1 MDMLERKAVES
12 GEKEEIREEN
22 TGQQATEN
30 KGEAQEKGDDIQPAE
45 EKKIQETG
53 ALQEEREEEVTKPEA
68 SGDNTAPQMQT
79 DDGNPGQTD
88 EETIPPQD
96 PGETAGEEA
105 TAPEITVDAETPA
118 EEPEKT
124 ESREPEEPV
133 SDEATESVEEE
144 DGNIMKEVDYSTF
157 GIGELLNR
165 LELLIDERPVQE
177 IRHDVESIKIN
188 FYKKFHLEIEE
199 KKKRFLEEGGDPLDF
214 KPGPDER
221 EEHLKYLLKKF
232 RDKKAKY
239 NKELEEE
246 KKRNLEEKY
255 RIIEEIGDLV
265 NRKESINKTFQ
276 EFRELQERWRNVGLV
291 PQQHV
296 KDLWENYHYHVE
308 KFYDYIKINKELRD
322 LDLKKNLEKKIK
334 LCEQAESLLLEPD
347 IISAFKTLQKYHE
360 QWRETGPVPKEN
372 KTELWERFKEATRKI
387 NKKYQAYFQEI
398 KEIQKK
404 NLEQKTSLAER
415 AEEIA
420 DLEIRSH
427 RQWDEKSREIQELQK
442 VWKTIGFAPRKQNN
456 AIYERFRKACDRFFN
471 RKREYYAENKEVQMN
486 NLQMKTDLCIQA
498 EALKDSTEWQKTT
511 EDLINLQKKW
521 KEIGPVPKKYSDQ
534 IWKRF
539 RAACDVFFE
548 NKSRYFRDR
557 EKNYQENLK
566 MKEELIEEIRNF
578 KMTDDPDADFNKLNE
593 FQRRWTEIGYVPIS
607 KKEEIANAYREAINN
622 LFNNLNINDHKKNL
636 LKYKAKIEALGSTSR
651 ANIKLQKDRE
661 KFINRIKQLENDI
674 TVWENNIGFFTQSKN
689 AESLIKDITTKIENA
704 KASIKL
710 LKDKIRLIDE
720 MEND

>member
-1 MDMLERKAVES
+1 MDMIERKAMES
-12 GEKEEIREEN
+12 EENEKLQGEN
-22 TGQQATEN
+22 TGQA
-30 KGEAQEKGDDIQPAE
+30 EKEETPAN
-45 EKKIQETG
+45 
-53 ALQEEREEEVTKPEA
+53 EEEVKPGEKENIQEPEETQDTPILKTEEETVTENRAEA
-68 SGDNTAPQMQT
+68 S
-79 DDGNPGQTD
+79 
-88 EETIPPQD
+88 
-96 PGETAGEEA
+96 
-105 TAPEITVDAETPA
+105 AETETKNNLKDNPEPVEGNDIPSDKPA
-118 EEPEKT
+118 EPEK
-124 ESREPEEPV
+124 EEKEPV
-133 SDEATESVEEE
+133 
-144 DGNIMKEVDYSTF
+144 MKPVDYSEF

-177 IRHDVESIKIN
+177 IRHDVESIKVN
-188 FYKKFHLEIEE
+188 FYKKFHQEIEE
-199 KKKRFLEEGGDPLDF
+199 KKKRFIEEGGDPVDF

-221 EEHLKYLLKKF
+221 EEHMKYLLKKY
-232 RDKKAKY
+232 RDKKGRY

-255 RIIEEIGDLV
+255 RIIEEIKDLV

-276 EFRELQERWRNVGLV
+276 EFRELQDRWRNVGLV

-296 KDLWENYHYHVE
+296 KDLWETYHYHVE

-322 LDLKKNLEKKIK
+322 LDLKKNLEKKIR

-347 IISAFKTLQKYHE
+347 IINAFKVLQKYHE
-360 QWRETGPVPKEN
+360 QWREIGPVPKES

-404 NLEQKTSLAER
+404 NLEQKTSLTER
-415 AEEIA
+415 AEALA
-420 DLEIRSH
+420 DTDIHSH
-427 RQWDEKSREIQELQK
+427 REWDEKSKEIQELQK
-442 VWKTIGFAPRKQNN
+442 MWKTIGFAPRKQNN

-486 NLQMKTDLCIQA
+486 NLQLKTDLCIQA

-511 EDLINLQKKW
+511 EDLIRLQKKW
-521 KEIGPVPKKYSDQ
+521 KEIGPVPKKYSEQ

-548 NKSRYFRDR
+548 NKSRYFKDR
-557 EKNYQENLK
+557 EKIYQENLK
-566 MKEELIEEIRNF
+566 QKEALIEEIRYF
-578 KMTDDPDADFNKLNE
+578 KMTDNPDADFTKLKE
-593 FQRRWTEIGYVPIS
+593 FQRRWSEIGYVPIH
-607 KKEEIANAYREAINN
+607 KKEDIANAYRNAIND
-622 LFNNLNINDHKKNL
+622 LFNNLDINDQKKNL
-636 LKYKAKIEALGSTSR
+636 LKYKAKIDALESSPK
-651 ANIKLQKDRE
+651 ANIKLMKDRE
-661 KFINRIKQLENDI
+661 KFINRIKQLESDI

-710 LKDKIRLIDE
+710 LKEKIRLIDDL
-720 MEND
+720 ENN

>member
-1 MDMLERKAVES
+1 MDMIERKAIES
-12 GEKEEIREEN
+12 EEKEQLREEDAGP
-22 TGQQATEN
+22 TKKEETLSN
-30 KGEAQEKGDDIQPAE
+30 KDEVKPGE
-45 EKKIQETG
+45 EKNIQE
-53 ALQEEREEEVTKPEA
+53 QEETQDIPKSKTEEEKETETYAEA
-68 SGDNTAPQMQT
+68 HAEGGTEKSIKDIKDNP
-79 DDGNPGQTD
+79 
-88 EETIPPQD
+88 
-96 PGETAGEEA
+96 
-105 TAPEITVDAETPA
+105 
-118 EEPEKT
+118 
-124 ESREPEEPV
+124 EPV
-133 SDEATESVEEE
+133 EIDNIPSDKSSEPKKEQKEPV
-144 DGNIMKEVDYSTF
+144 MKQVDYSEF

-177 IRHDVESIKIN
+177 IRHDVESIKVN
-188 FYKKFHLEIEE
+188 FYKKFHQEIEE
-199 KKKRFLEEGGDPLDF
+199 KKKRFIEEGGDPLDF

-221 EEHLKYLLKKF
+221 EEHIKYLLKKY
-232 RDKKAKY
+232 RDKKGRY

-255 RIIEEIGDLV
+255 RIIEEIKDLV

-276 EFRELQERWRNVGLV
+276 EFRELQDRWRNVGLV

-296 KDLWENYHYHVE
+296 KDLWETYHYHVE

-322 LDLKKNLEKKIK
+322 LDLKKNLEKKIH

-347 IISAFKTLQKYHE
+347 IISAFKVLQKYHE
-360 QWRETGPVPKEN
+360 QWREIGPVPKEN
-372 KTELWERFKEATRKI
+372 KTELWERFKEVTRKI

-415 AEEIA
+415 AEAFA
-420 DLEIRSH
+420 DIDIHSH
-427 RQWDEKSREIQELQK
+427 REWDEKSREIQELQK
-442 VWKTIGFAPRKQNN
+442 MWKTIGFAPRKQNN

-486 NLQMKTDLCIQA
+486 NLQLKTDLCIQA
-498 EALKDSTEWQKTT
+498 ETLKDSTEWQKTT

-548 NKSRYFRDR
+548 NKARYFKDR
-557 EKNYQENLK
+557 EKIYQENLK
-566 MKEELIEEIRNF
+566 QKEALIEEIRNF
-578 KMTDDPDADFNKLNE
+578 KMTDNPDADFTKLKE
-593 FQRRWTEIGYVPIS
+593 FQRRWSEIGYVPIN
-607 KKEEIANAYREAINN
+607 KKEKIANAYRDAIND
-622 LFNNLNINDHKKNL
+622 LFNNLDINDQKKNL
-636 LKYKAKIEALGSTSR
+636 LKYRAKIDALGSAPK
-651 ANIKLQKDRE
+651 ANIKLMKDRE
-661 KFINRIKQLENDI
+661 KFINRIKQLESDI

-710 LKDKIRLIDE
+710 LKEKIRLIDD
-720 MEND
+720 MENN